1 MTDVCKRNCRTDKM
15 HFQFRKNQCL
25 VFITNKLHLIV
36 SIECKSDQLWWVP
49 MYSSV
54 LKTEDFFL
62 VASIS
67 LADICGISI
76 ESNMYGLKPFLIQ
89 YSHFLFFQ
97 VIFLTWKWIDLMS
110 YLTNCKRA
118 TKQSFSFCFLVKYL
132 AFNSSLN

>member
-1 MTDVCKRNCRTDKM
+1 
-15 HFQFRKNQCL
+15 
-25 VFITNKLHLIV
+25 
-36 SIECKSDQLWWVP
+36 

-97 VIFLTWKWIDLMS
+97 VIFLTWK
-110 YLTNCKRA
+110 
-118 TKQSFSFCFLVKYL
+118 
-132 AFNSSLN
+132 